1 MQARRGDEGARDL
14 DLLLAKLKIEIIP
27 FTARQADL
35 ARKAFRRYGR
45 GRHSAQLN
53 FGDCFAY
60 ALAKDTS
67 TPLLCKGN
75 DFAQTDISVAP
86 Y

>member
-1 MQARRGDEGARDL
+1 M
-14 DLLLAKLKIEIIP
+14 LATLKIEIIP

-45 GRHSAQLN
+45 GRHSAQFN

-60 ALAKDTS
+60 TLAKDTS
-67 TPLLCKGN
+67 IPLLCNGS